1 MLILCVCSLLWI
13 SCETRTERAQK
24 KMIDS
29 LEIENLQNHI
39 DYTELQ
45 EYISIIAVG
54 LDSIAIEEH
63 ELLMNSTPG
72 ENIGFSRQRMTQNLN
87 HVRELLGRHRDR
99 IYKLEQKLDSQKTSA
114 QYLRTIVISLRQQLE
129 AKDRELAQLKADLQD
144 NRKSLAVLQSRIEQ
158 VALDKEQMS
167 QTINEQ
173 EEQLRLQNDK
183 INTGYVK
190 IASKKELK
198 QLGIL
203 KGGFLRKKQI
213 NYSNIDL
220 SVFDVVDT
228 RTFCQIPVPDKFQI
242 ISSIPVD
249 SYSVEED
256 SMDNN
261 VIIIKNVE
269 KFWSIS
275 KFLIIQTD

>member
-129 AKDRELAQLKADLQD
+129 AKDRELAQLKVDLQD